1 MGKDVWVY
9 AEVKEGKLK
18 KNAFELLSEG
28 RKLADACGGD
38 LAAVL
43 VGNNVGGLV
52 PDLGRYGPD
61 KVYLAEHPDLE
72 IYNGQVY
79 AQIIGEIVGQYQP
92 AIVLFGATA
101 QGRDLSPLV
110 AAKLE
115 TGIVSD
121 CTHIFIEDGSLTA
134 RRPVYAGKAFADVG
148 FQNSDPQIVQARPN
162 VLEIIENPREP
173 EVISVSVQP
182 QTDAGVRRIELQ
194 AAATDR
200 PDLTEAEIIVSG
212 GRGVKSAENFAI
224 IEELADVLGA
234 TVGASRSA
242 VDAGWRPQSDQVG
255 QTGKTVTP
263 NLYIACG
270 ISGSIQHLAGM
281 ASSKYI
287 VAINKDP
294 DAPIFQKAD
303 YGIVDDLF
311 KIVPELTKAL
321 KEVLK
326 E

>member
-9 AEVKEGKLK
+9 AEVKDGKLK

-28 RKLADACGGD
+28 RKLADARGD
-38 LAAVL
+38 ELAAVL
-43 VGNNVGGLV
+43 VGNNVGGLS
-52 PDLGRYGPD
+52 PEFGRYGPN
-61 KVYLAEHPDLE
+61 KVYLAENPDLE

-79 AQIIGEIVGQYQP
+79 ARIISEIARQYQP
-92 AIVLFGATA
+92 AILLFGATA
-101 QGRDLSPLV
+101 QGKDLSPLV
-110 AAKLE
+110 AARLE
-115 TGIVSD
+115 TGIISD
-121 CTHIFIEDGSLTA
+121 CTQFFIEDGNLKA
-134 RRPVYAGKAFADVG
+134 RRPVYAGKAFEDVV
-148 FQNSDPQIVQARPN
+148 FQKSEPQIVQARPN
-162 VLEIIENPREP
+162 VLEIIETPREP

-182 QTDAGVRRIELQ
+182 QTDVGVRRVELQ
-194 AAATDR
+194 AATTDR

-212 GRGVKSAENFAI
+212 GRGMKSPENFAI

-270 ISGSIQHLAGM
+270 ISGAIQHLAGM

-303 YGIVDDLF
+303 YGIAADLF

>member
-1 MGKDVWVY
+1 MGKDVWAY
-9 AEVKEGKLK
+9 AEVREGKLK

-28 RKLADACGGD
+28 RRLADACGSG

-43 VGNNVGGLV
+43 LGNRVEGLI
-52 PDLGRYGPD
+52 PELGRYGPD
-61 KVYLAEHPDLE
+61 KVYLAEYPELE

-79 AQIIGEIVGQYQP
+79 ARIIGEIARQYQP
-92 AIVLFGATA
+92 AILIFGATA
-101 QGRDLSPLV
+101 QGKDLSPLV
-110 AAKLE
+110 AARLDA
-115 TGIVSD
+115 GMASD
-121 CTHIFIEDGSLTA
+121 CTQFSIEAGSLKV
-134 RRPVYAGKAFADVG
+134 RRPMYAGKAYADIV
-148 FQNSDPQIVQARPN
+148 FQNSEHQIAQARPN
-162 VLEIIENPREP
+162 VLSIVENPREP
-173 EVISVSVQP
+173 EVIRVPAQP
-182 QTDAGVRRIELQ
+182 QADVGVRRVELQ
-194 AAATDR
+194 AISTQR

-212 GRGVKSAENFAI
+212 GRGMKGAENFAI
-224 IEELADVLGA
+224 LEELADVLGA

-294 DAPIFQKAD
+294 DAPIFLKAD

-311 KIVPELTKAL
+311 KVVPELTRAFKELL
-321 KEVLK
+321 KE
-326 E
+326 